1 MLNEQVDEMKVCEL
15 LKRDELKCRIILV
28 KSSRRIQ
35 VEDKLII
42 FLLRRNKKGRSNG
55 GIGRVLMGR
64 NVNPLLAK

>member
-42 FLLRRNKKGRSNG
+42 FLLRRNKEKVARTAVS
-55 GIGRVLMGR
+55 V
-64 NVNPLLAK
+64 AS